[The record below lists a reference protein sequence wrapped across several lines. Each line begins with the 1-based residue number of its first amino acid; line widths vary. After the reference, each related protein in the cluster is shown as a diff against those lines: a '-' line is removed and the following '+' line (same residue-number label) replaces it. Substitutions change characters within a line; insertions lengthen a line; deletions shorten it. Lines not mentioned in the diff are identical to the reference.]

1 MNLESSRKKV
11 GICHLGFGFGIL
23 DFHKVEMVTI
33 KKEDL
38 KSLPL
43 QLLIEINRLL
53 EPIEWEHKEFLN
65 KLKEELIKSN
75 LSTRMGS
82 EETFSF
88 LPEIE
93 LLGDRFKE
101 KEKRSLLKVSE
112 IGRIFSPFGKLSRG
126 LNSYEYRKEQEEM
139 AKAVA
144 NAINQE
150 KYLVVEAGTGVGKSW
165 AYLIPAIFWAK
176 KNNQHFIIST
186 NTKNLQE
193 QLMQKDIPF
202 LKSCLGIDFSTAIL
216 KGRNNYPCLRKL
228 ASFLEE
234 VEENLSLLLSFEERI
249 FLVYLLIWLAK
260 TESGDVEEAVYFR
273 QDPSLWTLWD
283 EISSEYTSC
292 LGSECPYYRRCFV
305 TRARQKAME
314 AEIVIVNHSLLFTD
328 LLAEKHFFPSY
339 SHIVFDEAHN
349 LERVATT
356 HLAVEVSYWMLIR
369 LLNKIYRK
377 EENIERGILVKVANK
392 EKKLAKRLTPIIK
405 SIPEVRRACKDF
417 FKILEENSD
426 LFPFD
431 ELTDKLRLRENS
443 PGHNFLR
450 EQILELLSV
459 WNQFFHR
466 FGELAEEIE
475 DSILAKDV
483 KGKVKD
489 GLQIAMSLNF
499 LREVNDPNF
508 VYWLEREKKEIRIC
522 AAPLEVGTYLN
533 NILYSQILSLIFSS
547 ATLTVKGSFDFF
559 KKRLGLDSLP
569 KEKVSF
575 LLLGSPFDYERQV
588 LVNIAS
594 FLPSP
599 QDEEEYTSQLV
610 KTLTKI
616 LETVKGKSLILFTSH
631 KMLNEVY
638 QEIKPHL
645 QMKFQILAQGIDG
658 PRTIITDRFRE
669 DLNSILLGTHSF
681 WEGVDLP
688 GRTLECLILT
698 RLPFA
703 VPTEPIEE
711 ARVELIQK
719 TGLDGFQEYSLP
731 SAVIRLRQGIG
742 RLIRSKTDKGI
753 IILLDKRII
762 TRNYG
767 KNFLHSLPVKSYH
780 SHRNEESLLN
790 DIENWLR

>member
-1 MNLESSRKKV
+1 MGL
-11 GICHLGFGFGIL
+11 
-23 DFHKVEMVTI
+23 EMVTI

-38 KSLPL
+38 KSLPT
-43 QLLIEINRLL
+43 QLLIKIDHLL
-53 EPIEWEHKEFLN
+53 EPITWEHKEFLK

-75 LSTRMGS
+75 SSTQIGG
-82 EETFSF
+82 EDTFGY
-88 LPEIE
+88 LPEIK

-101 KEKRSLLKVSE
+101 KEERVLLNVSE
-112 IGRIFSPFGKLSRG
+112 IGRIFRPSGKLRKG
-126 LNSYEYRKEQEEM
+126 LEFYEYRKEQEEM

-144 NAINQE
+144 NALNQE
-150 KYLVVEAGTGVGKSW
+150 KYLIVEAGTGVGKSW

-202 LKSCLGIDFSTAIL
+202 LKSCLGIDFSSAIL
-216 KGRNNYPCLRKL
+216 KGRTNYPCLRKL
-228 ASFLEE
+228 TSFLEE
-234 VEENLSLLLSFEERI
+234 IDETLSLLLSFEERI
-249 FLVYLLIWLAK
+249 FLVYLLIWLGK
-260 TESGDVEEAVYFR
+260 TESGDVEESIYFG
-273 QDPSLWTLWD
+273 QDPSFWTLWN
-283 EISSEYTSC
+283 EVSSEHTSC

-305 TRARQKAME
+305 TKARQKAME

-328 LLAEKHFFPSY
+328 LVAEKHFFPSY

-356 HLAVEVSYWMLIR
+356 HLAVEVSYWMLSR

-377 EENIERGILVKVANK
+377 EENVERGILVKVANK
-392 EKKLAKRLTPIIK
+392 EKGLAQRLGSIFK
-405 SIPEVRRACKDF
+405 SMPGVRKASKDF
-417 FKILEENSD
+417 FKILKENSD
-426 LFPFD
+426 LFRFD
-431 ELTDKLRLRENS
+431 EVTDKVRLRENS
-443 PGHNFLR
+443 PAHDFLK
-450 EQILELLSV
+450 EQVLKLLSI
-459 WNQFFHR
+459 WNQLFYR
-466 FGELAEEIE
+466 LGELAEEIE

-499 LREVNDPNF
+499 LAEVSDPNF
-508 VYWLEREKKEIRIC
+508 VYWIEREKEEIRLC

-533 NILYSQILSLIFSS
+533 NLLYSQIPSLIFSS

-559 KKRLGLDSLP
+559 KKRLGLDLLP
-569 KEKVSF
+569 PEKVSF
-575 LLLGSPFDYERQV
+575 FLLGSPFDYERQV

-599 QDEEEYTSQLV
+599 QEEKEYTSQMV
-610 KTLTKI
+610 KTLTKV
-616 LETVKGKSLILFTSH
+616 LETVEGRSLILFTSY
-631 KMLNEVY
+631 KMLNEAY

-658 PRTIITDRFRE
+658 PRTIITDKFRE
-669 DLNSILLGTHSF
+669 DFSSILLGTHSF

-711 ARVELIQK
+711 ARVELIRK
-719 TGLDGFQEYSLP
+719 RGLDAFQEYSLP

-767 KNFLHSLPVKSYH
+767 KSFLDSLPVKSYH
-780 SHRNEESLLN
+780 SHSREKSLLN
-790 DIENWLR
+790 DIENWFKAVSH